1 MKSIIHINLPKYEVK
16 QRLNT
21 CVKKKQENELEK
33 VMEELNTC
41 DFHKY
46 QMWFQNMFLKETGV
60 KKRTSR
66 HNVDYCTRRKDGYLA
81 TTTST

>member
-21 CVKKKQENELEK
+21 YVKKKQENELDK

-46 QMWFQNMFLKETGV
+46 QMWFQNMFLK
-60 KKRTSR
+60 
-66 HNVDYCTRRKDGYLA
+66 
-81 TTTST
+81 